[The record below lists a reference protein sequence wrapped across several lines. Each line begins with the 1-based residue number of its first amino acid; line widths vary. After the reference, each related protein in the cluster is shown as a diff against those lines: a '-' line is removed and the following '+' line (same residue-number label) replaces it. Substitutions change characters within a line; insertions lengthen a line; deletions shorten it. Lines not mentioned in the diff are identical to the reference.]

1 MQELV
6 RCGAQCWVLY
16 PGSGRRPMA
25 KGIAGSA
32 PAATDNGGGIART
45 LLMELCEDGKQL
57 VRVTKVHK
65 KNIQLMY
72 PELNAELQHLEDF
85 TTPPAPNNTWVTWS
99 TRYLVEKA
107 TDT

>member
-1 MQELV
+1 MQELM

-16 PGSGRRPMA
+16 PGFRRRPVA
-25 KGIAGSA
+25 EGIAGSA
-32 PAATDNGGGIART
+32 PAAVDNGLNIAQT

-65 KNIQLMY
+65 KNVQLMY
-72 PELNAELQHLEDF
+72 PDLNAKLQHLEDF
-85 TTPPAPNNTWVTWS
+85 TTPLAPNNTWVMWS
-99 TRYLVEKA
+99 TCYLVEKA